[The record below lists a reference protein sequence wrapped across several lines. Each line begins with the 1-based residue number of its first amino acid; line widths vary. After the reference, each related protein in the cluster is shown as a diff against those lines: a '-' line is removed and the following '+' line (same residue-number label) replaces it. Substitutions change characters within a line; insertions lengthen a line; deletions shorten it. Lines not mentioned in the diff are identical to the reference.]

1 MDSCL
6 PASVRSTVTVNRG
19 SQGVRLHKVPIHS
32 NIHSNYISSDWEK
45 ITYSVPQG
53 TFPSPSLFLI
63 CINDLL
69 KVLIQ
74 NALTTLFADDTRV
87 IVTVSN
93 IIAFQRNLKVILE
106 QLNNW
111 FNVNHY
117 KKVFHSFSNKE
128 RS

>member
-1 MDSCL
+1 MDSCI
-6 PASVRSTVTVNRG
+6 PASVRSTVTENQG

-53 TFPSPSLFLI
+53 AFPSPSLFLI
-63 CINDLL
+63 CINDLP

-74 NALTTLFADDTRV
+74 NALTTLFADDTGV

-93 IIAFQRNLKVILE
+93 IIAFQLNLKVVLE

-111 FNVNHY
+111 FNV
-117 KKVFHSFSNKE
+117 S
-128 RS
+128 